1 MAILR
6 WRFAAD
12 RCPSGSHLEPAND
25 VSCSISDQRESAD
38 RFLFFLLRR
47 VFVWVFRGSQGRSP
61 RRFAGGLAATD
72 SPDSPTNSSDEPFG
86 LRPWR
91 SERLTVTCESNDGTI
106 RSTANTAGPSRRSW
120 AL

>member
-12 RCPSGSHLEPAND
+12 RCPSGSHLEPANN

-47 VFVWVFRGSQGRSP
+47 IFVLVFRGSQGRSP
-61 RRFAGGLAATD
+61 PPVCRRARSHRFTRFTHEFLRRAKLVLQLPYPSDRQSPLRSASGGLPE
-72 SPDSPTNSSDEPFG
+72 SKWRRVSSH
-86 LRPWR
+86 
-91 SERLTVTCESNDGTI
+91 
-106 RSTANTAGPSRRSW
+106 
-120 AL
+120 

>member
-47 VFVWVFRGSQGRSP
+47 VFVWVFRGSQARSP

-72 SPDSPTNSSDEPFG
+72 SPDSPTNSSDEPF
-86 LRPWR
+86 
-91 SERLTVTCESNDGTI
+91 SFT
-106 RSTANTAGPSRRSW
+106 W
-120 AL
+120 ALSILRFTLSINCVAIRT